1 MKVTT
6 RVLILLIFVL
16 GIVAMPAAAQDDVA
30 ADNEDGLIAITM
42 SDTSTFIVNENED
55 IEAAYLL
62 TVNSPMDFAPAYVN
76 SEDSFLTYNYPLLE
90 LQGDWDFA
98 VDLTG
103 EAILVLGAQRVQVT
117 IGAPTIDLE
126 TGELTFPVLEAAG
139 LEEGKDG
146 LELPE
151 IEDGSLMIRMD
162 GEFFS
167 NLMAGRDAR
176 LNSTRDD
183 CENCTQSF
191 G

>member
-1 MKVTT
+1 MKATT
-6 RVLILLIFVL
+6 RVLILVIFML
-16 GIVAMPAAAQDDVA
+16 GIIAAPVAAQDDI
-30 ADNEDGLIAITM
+30 ADTDDGLIAITL
-42 SDTSTFIVNENED
+42 SDSSTFVVNED
-55 IEAAYLL
+55 ADLEADYIL
-62 TVNSPMDFAPAYVN
+62 TVASPLDFAPSYIAT
-76 SEDSFLTYNYPLLE
+76 EDSFMTYNYPLLE

-98 VDLTG
+98 ADLTG
-103 EAILVLGAQRVQVT
+103 EAVLVLGAQRIQVE
-117 IGAPTIDLE
+117 IASPSIDLE
-126 TGELTFPVLEAAG
+126 TGELTFVVLSATG

-146 LELPE
+146 VVLPE

-167 NLMAGRDAR
+167 NLMAGRDDR